1 MNQLTI
7 CPQPSNI
14 FDTLW
19 QLLVIPSPFTS
30 LILLRSAISCAY
42 ILCRSKRYSKF
53 SLLVIE
59 LCIYTIAVKSCTAS
73 HCGQSILFPET
84 FFLDLFMWLDECQWR
99 WHEQKHHIL
108 WFGLSPYNLP
118 WEEYALGSH
127 YPFSLGPSMKTR
139 ENRREP
145 KWKLRVLPGQT

>member
-1 MNQLTI
+1 MLWIKIQTRNNKLKQVKNQWINWQFVPNLLT
-7 CPQPSNI
+7 S
-14 FDTLW
+14 DTLW

-118 WEEYALGSH
+118 WEAYALGSH
-127 YPFSLGPSMKTR
+127 
-139 ENRREP
+139 
-145 KWKLRVLPGQT
+145 